1 MIKVLKIGESIEL
14 LPRGAE
20 IPVTMEN
27 REQFITL
34 TKEKIYNTIING
46 VQQQFNAF
54 MIGFKR
60 VVKPDFI
67 KNITAEELRELA

>member
-14 LPRGAE
+14 IPGGAE
-20 IPVTMEN
+20 IPVTMDN

-34 TKEKIYNTIING
+34 TKQKIYNTIING

-54 MIGFKR
+54 MFGFKR

-67 KNITAEELRELA
+67 KNITA